1 MCSLT
6 LGRRCCVTESVGF
19 TISIELASATSFHF
33 EVLAGKIVGAT
44 GGGGSAA
51 FAVVVAAP
59 AVVDVEEGEDDD
71 MTTTK

>member
-1 MCSLT
+1 MIFLGTFLKKEKYLCSLT

-44 GGGGSAA
+44 GGGGITSSNSGQAR
-51 FAVVVAAP
+51 
-59 AVVDVEEGEDDD
+59 
-71 MTTTK
+71 MK